1 MPVPLRNLQQMAL
14 YLGVVS
20 GGGCAMMYYLIQKS
34 FASKEYYLAALEKL
48 ESQSKVLEMIG
59 APPLKVHY
67 LRLLDKYNHV
77 DQSTAQKTLSSIPE
91 FQTFLQG
98 VLHVFL
104 CATGVGPGLRTD
116 CTDWKKHSMIKIPVS
131 GTILAGYL
139 YTTAVRDSY
148 NRRWN
153 LQDVILKLN
162 NGYSV
167 PIYHSSVSGEK
178 EEIAAENPDVL

>member
-48 ESQSKVLEMIG
+48 ESESKVLDMIG

-77 DQSTAQKTLSSIPE
+77 DQSTAQ
-91 FQTFLQG
+91 
-98 VLHVFL
+98 
-104 CATGVGPGLRTD
+104 
-116 CTDWKKHSMIKIPVS
+116 IKIPVS

-139 YTTAVRDSY
+139 YTTAVKDHF
-148 NRRWN
+148 NKRWN

-162 NGYSV
+162 NGHSV
-167 PIYHSSVSGEK
+167 PIYNSSMPGEK
-178 EEIAAENPDVL
+178 EENAATNPDVC

>member
-77 DQSTAQKTLSSIPE
+77 DQSTAQ
-91 FQTFLQG
+91 
-98 VLHVFL
+98 
-104 CATGVGPGLRTD
+104 
-116 CTDWKKHSMIKIPVS
+116 IKIPVS